1 LCTGTDGDDP
11 IIEMVD
17 TVTLQ
22 FEWSKKI
29 SGAEYSSVAN
39 IKFSPDGLKVGG
51 VLNLSNI
58 KGLTVFVI
66 KNDGTFLFS
75 LQETDFTITGGYYL
89 FSRSLLVENDGAL
102 VMTLFKSWEFLMFK
116 IDPPSSAGTQPSTFV
131 IEENTGISID
141 YSLGFNIIHDDIN
154 KASMG
159 YYVSSYVM
167 NKCTGAGCTNEYF
180 LGAYLAHVTETGSI
194 SWEANPAQ
202 NMLIRL

>member
-1 LCTGTDGDDP
+1 
-11 IIEMVD
+11 
-17 TVTLQ
+17 
-22 FEWSKKI
+22 
-29 SGAEYSSVAN
+29 
-39 IKFSPDGLKVGG
+39 
-51 VLNLSNI
+51 
-58 KGLTVFVI
+58 
-66 KNDGTFLFS
+66 
-75 LQETDFTITGGYYL
+75 
-89 FSRSLLVENDGAL
+89 
-102 VMTLFKSWEFLMFK
+102 
-116 IDPPSSAGTQPSTFV
+116 V

-167 NKCTGAGCTNEYF
+167 NKCTGTGCTNEYF